1 MQKEEEKEE
10 SAMDSLS
17 CLSFSIYSSNNSN
30 DVAKRVINEN
40 DHSRFQ
46 NDNDNFEFFAFQK
59 TADEAFFDHRRG
71 NTTQGVFSIFK
82 RDDAAEISNNLKEEE
97 NDESET
103 EALSCPSFSVYS
115 SNSLND
121 VAERVI
127 YENNHSYSQNDN
139 DDFEFVAF
147 QKTAYEVFPIFN
159 RGDQK
164 RNSDAAENLTPLQNL
179 IIGDEKQNIESR
191 QASPIKC
198 IKSNSTGSD
207 SNPSCYK
214 PWKFL
219 SLLRRSKSD
228 VKESFILATPV
239 ENSKVKSGG
248 KVSAE
253 KNIARVP
260 EKKIPMTE
268 RKVPAAVTAM
278 EAVYLRKKEIK
289 RKSYLPYK
297 QELISFPLHV

>member
-1 MQKEEEKEE
+1 
-10 SAMDSLS
+10 MD
-17 CLSFSIYSSNNSN
+17 
-30 DVAKRVINEN
+30 
-40 DHSRFQ
+40 
-46 NDNDNFEFFAFQK
+46 
-59 TADEAFFDHRRG
+59 
-71 NTTQGVFSIFK
+71 
-82 RDDAAEISNNLKEEE
+82 
-97 NDESET
+97 
-103 EALSCPSFSVYS
+103 ALSCPSFSVYS
-115 SNSLND
+115 SNNLND

-127 YENNHSYSQNDN
+127 YENNHSFSENGSDN
-139 DDFEFVAF
+139 FEFVAF
-147 QKTAYEVFPIFN
+147 QKTADEVFPIFN
-159 RGDQK
+159 HGDQK
-164 RNSDAAENLTPLQNL
+164 RNSDAAENL

-191 QASPIKC
+191 QISPIKC
-198 IKSNSTGSD
+198 IKSNSTGSA
-207 SNPSCYK
+207 SNPSCSK